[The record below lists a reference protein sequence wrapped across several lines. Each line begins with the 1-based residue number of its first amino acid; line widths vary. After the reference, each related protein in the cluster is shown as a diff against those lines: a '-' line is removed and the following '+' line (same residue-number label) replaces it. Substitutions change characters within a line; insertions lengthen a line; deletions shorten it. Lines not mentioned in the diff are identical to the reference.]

1 MKTVHSEPEAR
12 IGKSKGQQ
20 MTGDCGDGGPPV
32 SGWAK
37 LVAELPVRDI
47 GTSSTFWQSMLGFR
61 IAYKRSEQHF
71 VYLEHPEGA

>member
-1 MKTVHSEPEAR
+1 
-12 IGKSKGQQ
+12 
-20 MTGDCGDGGPPV
+20 V

-37 LVAELPVRDI
+37 LVAELLVRDI